1 MSKIMVEEISY
12 LELDELEGT
21 LDELTEFVNELRIN
35 YGGTSILEVDYNW
48 HADVMYKIRW
58 KRKETDE
65 EEQKR
70 LKEEQALR
78 KANEAKRLKKEAQ
91 EKKQLKKLLDKY
103 GTVTTDNQ
111 DGL

>member
-1 MSKIMVEEISY
+1 MSKIMVEEISI
-12 LELDELEGT
+12 LELGELEGT
-21 LDELTEFVNELRIN
+21 LDELTEFVNKLHRN

-48 HADVMYKIRW
+48 PSDPDPTLYIKW

-103 GTVTTDNQ
+103 GTVTTDN
-111 DGL
+111 

>member
-1 MSKIMVEEISY
+1 MSKIMVEEISI
-12 LELDELEGT
+12 LELGELEGT
-21 LDELTEFVNELRIN
+21 LDELTEFVNKLHRN

-48 HADVMYKIRW
+48 HADPTVYIKW

-70 LKEEQALR
+70 LKREQALR

-103 GTVTTDNQ
+103 GTVTTDN
-111 DGL
+111 